1 MQALT
6 PTSPPPVDSTD
17 NPSRFQV
24 LAVDGGGVR
33 GIFVAAVLAAL
44 EADLEMPVAASFD
57 LIVGT
62 STGGIVA
69 LALGAGLSPGEIL
82 NFYLAKKGR
91 IFPSGLGWRAA
102 RHLVTA
108 KYRPKPLEH
117 ALQEVFGNKL
127 LGESRI
133 PLVIPAY
140 DLAENTVHLFK
151 TSHHPRLRRDH
162 RIPMWQVAM
171 ATTAAPSYFPA
182 FRVPGEQS
190 RLIDGGV
197 WANNPAMVGVTE
209 AVSMFGRDLSELR
222 VLSLGTT
229 TSTQTRPVSLD
240 NAGVLGWVRAPRVV
254 DVLLRGQSVGAFTQ
268 VQHLIG
274 SEHAHRLDPAAPEG
288 AALDRCNA
296 SELIAKASHHSRM
309 FSPTF
314 ESVFAGHS
322 PIPYTPFH
330 GINRKQGESN
340 AAG

>member
-1 MQALT
+1 MDGQHVEDDHL
-6 PTSPPPVDSTD
+6 
-17 NPSRFQV
+17 FQI

-33 GIFVAAVLAAL
+33 GIFVAALLAAL
-44 EADLEMPVAASFD
+44 EEDLGRPVAQCFD

-62 STGGIVA
+62 STGGIIA
-69 LALGAGLSPGEIL
+69 LALGAGLTPSEIL
-82 NFYLAKKGR
+82 DFYLAEHRR
-91 IFPSGLGWRAA
+91 IFPNRLRWRTA
-102 RHLVTA
+102 RHLFAA
-108 KYRPKPLEH
+108 KYRPGPLQD
-117 ALQEVFGNKL
+117 ALREVFSDML
-127 LGESRI
+127 LGASAI

-140 DLAENTVHLFK
+140 DLAESTVHLFK

-171 ATTAAPSYFPA
+171 ATTAAPTYFPA
-182 FRVPGEQS
+182 FRLPGEQS

-209 AVSMFGRDLSELR
+209 AVSMFGRDLNELR

-229 TSTQTRPVSLD
+229 ASIRARSTSLD

-274 SEHAHRLDPAAPEG
+274 VEAAYRLDPAAPEDV
-288 AALDRCNA
+288 ALDHCDAR
-296 SELIAKASHHSRM
+296 ELIAKASHHSRV

-314 ESVFAGHS
+314 EAVFAGHA

-330 GINRKQGESN
+330 GVNRKQGVSS
-340 AAG
+340 AVD